1 MRRLIIL
8 LSAAF
13 AAGLLAPYLPTEAAA
28 DDVRLRADPWCPF
41 NCAPG
46 DAMPGYA
53 VEIAAAALAASG
65 HQVDYRIMP
74 WARTL
79 QDTQQ
84 GLVDGALGVSH
95 EEAQPLG
102 LVLSPLMGYSQAC
115 FFVPKDAAWH
125 FTDMDSLKSRTL
137 GVILGYGFG
146 DKRLA
151 DYVEANKADQT
162 RIRFIGGDDAVET
175 NLDLLLKGRVSTIVD
190 NGDVIRYEILHR
202 NLRDKIAEAGCLDSK
217 TKLYIGFSPANTSSA
232 QYAEALRV
240 GLKRMRADGSLK
252 KILDRYGLRDWQ

>member
-8 LSAAF
+8 LSAVF
-13 AAGLLAPYLPTEAAA
+13 AAGLSAIASVPDAAA
-28 DDVRLRADPWCPF
+28 NVVRLRANPWCPF

-53 VEIAAAALAASG
+53 VEIASAALAASG
-65 HQVDYRIMP
+65 DLIDYQIMP

-102 LVLSPLMGYSQAC
+102 LVLSPLLGYSQAC
-115 FFVPKDAAWH
+115 FFVPKDAGWH
-125 FTDMDSLKSRTL
+125 FTDMESLKSRTL

-151 DYVEANKADQT
+151 DYVDANKADQS
-162 RIRFIGGDDAVET
+162 RIRFIGGDAAVDT

-202 NLRDKIAEAGCLDSK
+202 NLRDKIDEAGCLDSR
-217 TKLYIGFSPANTSSA
+217 TKLYIGFSPANTNSTA
-232 QYAEALRV
+232 YAEALRV